1 MLVAAMVSDS
11 QSYQRWQK
19 TCNWRWKMKW
29 NWTVVWLKKIGL
41 VIRASGRYRGRL
53 CEWKE
58 GNGCTVTPPHR
69 SVIKT
74 NFQSHS
80 DLYRVG
86 LTWKCAGC
94 TPQQEP
100 LTIVKLMLEGQVER
114 HCLKFGATELAA
126 VCDKL
131 RVRTSCVF
139 SWLSWKVCCARFV
152 SCFFFTFKYV
162 RWHPGNA
169 TQLTNIFLQNCWRP

>member
-1 MLVAAMVSDS
+1 MAKKSVIGVG
-11 QSYQRWQK
+11 RWNEIEQLFG
-19 TCNWRWKMKW
+19 WRRLG
-29 NWTVVWLKKIGL
+29 WLYAHQGGTEAVRK
-41 VIRASGRYRGRL
+41 L

-58 GNGCTVTPPHR
+58 GNGCTVTPRHR

-74 NFQSHS
+74 KFQSHS